1 MNSEGKI
8 INVNSWIECA
18 NYVNGGWFSDK
29 IDLINGE
36 KLVLYTTIILLI
48 IHFISSKFSLKRA
61 EISNKLTKNI
71 IIFIFFLVLPWLNTF
86 NSSETNLVELN
97 EKCGFLSIKYLY
109 I

>member
-1 MNSEGKI
+1 MSEEIFLICGDDGNITDLDKIGNDPNFVFTNDPNFETIVLMNSEGKI

-48 IHFISSKFSLKRA
+48 IHFISSKFSLKR
-61 EISNKLTKNI
+61 S
-71 IIFIFFLVLPWLNTF
+71 
-86 NSSETNLVELN
+86 
-97 EKCGFLSIKYLY
+97 
-109 I
+109 

>member
-48 IHFISSKFSLKRA
+48 FTL
-61 EISNKLTKNI
+61 
-71 IIFIFFLVLPWLNTF
+71 
-86 NSSETNLVELN
+86 
-97 EKCGFLSIKYLY
+97 
-109 I
+109 